1 MKKVC
6 IITIGEYPIPDVKGG
21 AVERLITMIVEDNE
35 QNPRFEFTVLTCKNA
50 DAIEQQKRF
59 KYTTFV
65 NIPAYAGERVVFW
78 SRRIHNIFNH
88 RLHIINDVLWVK
100 WLMSPFNRYVFKN
113 RNRFDLFVTEGATTD
128 FCCTA
133 SRFVDRNKMTMHLH
147 VNTIANRLFERTFGN
162 VVAVSDFIMNQ
173 YREKSN
179 LPTRRTAIIFN
190 GIATENF
197 MREVSEQERTALRA
211 KLGLAK
217 DDFVVIFCGRI
228 AKTKGV
234 KEAITAITSIA
245 DRNIKL
251 LIMGASNFGKGN
263 FGNYA
268 REIDEL
274 VRKHSNRVMFT
285 GYVNNDE
292 LYKYHKIADVGII
305 PSTYNDPCPLS
316 MFELITSGLPT
327 IATQAGGMTEIGTS
341 ETTMYISIE
350 NMVEDIKNSVLA
362 LYGNKALRQQMSAA
376 ALQRAAYF
384 NRRRFFNDFCDT
396 IDGFIAQNELNNFF
410 GL

>member
-88 RLHIINDVLWVK
+88 RLHIINDVVWVK

-179 LPTRRTAIIFN
+179 LPTRRTATIFN

-245 DRNIKL
+245 DKNIKL

-350 NMVEDIKNSVLA
+350 NMVEDIKNSVLT
-362 LYGNKALRQQMSAA
+362 LYDNKLLRQQMSAA
-376 ALQRAAYF
+376 ALRRAEYF
-384 NRRRFFNDFCDT
+384 NRNRFFNDFCNV
-396 IDGFIAQNELNNFF
+396 IDGFIAQNEADK
-410 GL
+410 

>member
-88 RLHIINDVLWVK
+88 RLHIINDVVWVK

-179 LPTRRTAIIFN
+179 LPTRRTATIFN

-350 NMVEDIKNSVLA
+350 NMVEDIKNSVLT
-362 LYGNKALRQQMSAA
+362 LYDNKLLRQQMSAA
-376 ALQRAAYF
+376 ALRRAEYF
-384 NRRRFFNDFCDT
+384 NRNRFFNDFCNV
-396 IDGFIAQNELNNFF
+396 IDGFIAQNEADK
-410 GL
+410 

>member
-88 RLHIINDVLWVK
+88 RLHITNDVVWVK

-179 LPTRRTAIIFN
+179 LPTRRTATIFN

-327 IATQAGGMTEIGTS
+327 IATRAGGMTEIGTS

-350 NMVEDIKNSVLA
+350 NMVEDIKNSVLT
-362 LYGNKALRQQMSAA
+362 LYDNKLLRQRMSAA
-376 ALQRAAYF
+376 ALRRAEYF
-384 NRRRFFNDFCDT
+384 NRNRFFNDFCNV
-396 IDGFIAQNELNNFF
+396 IDGFIAQNEADK
-410 GL
+410 

>member
-88 RLHIINDVLWVK
+88 RLHIINDVVWVK

-179 LPTRRTAIIFN
+179 LPTRRTATIFN

-245 DRNIKL
+245 DKNIKL

-327 IATQAGGMTEIGTS
+327 IATRAGGMTEIGTS

-350 NMVEDIKNSVLA
+350 NMVEDIKNSVLT
-362 LYGNKALRQQMSAA
+362 LYDNKLLRQQMSAA
-376 ALQRAAYF
+376 ALRRAEYF
-384 NRRRFFNDFCDT
+384 NRNRFFNDFCNV
-396 IDGFIAQNELNNFF
+396 IDGFIAQNEADK
-410 GL
+410 

>member
-88 RLHIINDVLWVK
+88 RLHITNDVVWIK
-100 WLMSPFNRYVFKN
+100 WLMSPFTRYVFKN

-179 LPTRRTAIIFN
+179 LPTRRTATIFN

-197 MREVSEQERTALRA
+197 MREVSEQERMALRA

-234 KEAITAITSIA
+234 KEAITAITSIV

-327 IATQAGGMTEIGTS
+327 IATRAGGMTEIGTS

-350 NMVEDIKNSVLA
+350 NMVEDIKNSVLT
-362 LYGNKALRQQMSAA
+362 LYDNKLLRQQMSAA
-376 ALQRAAYF
+376 ALRRAEYF
-384 NRRRFFNDFCDT
+384 NRNRFFNDFCNV
-396 IDGFIAQNELNNFF
+396 IDGFIAQNEADK
-410 GL
+410 

>member
-21 AVERLITMIVEDNE
+21 AVERLITMIAEDNE
-35 QNPRFEFTVLTCKNA
+35 LNPRFEFTILTCSNS
-50 DAIEQQKRF
+50 DAIELQKQFR
-59 KYTTFV
+59 YTKFV
-65 NIPAYAGERVVFW
+65 NIPAYASNRVVFW

-88 RLHIINDVLWVK
+88 RLHITNDVVWVK

-179 LPTRRTAIIFN
+179 LPTRRTATIFN

-197 MREVSEQERTALRA
+197 MREVSVQERAALRA
-211 KLGLAK
+211 KLGLAD

-234 KEAITAITSIA
+234 KEAIKAITSID

-251 LIMGASNFGKGN
+251 LIMGASKFGNGN
-263 FGNYA
+263 FGDYA

-327 IATQAGGMTEIGTS
+327 IATRAGGMTEIGTS

-350 NMVEDIKNSVLA
+350 NMVEDIKNSVLM
-362 LYGNKALRQQMSAA
+362 LYDNKLLRQQMSAA
-376 ALQRAAYF
+376 ALRRAEYF
-384 NRRRFFNDFCDT
+384 NRNRFFNDFCNV
-396 IDGFIAQNELNNFF
+396 IDGFIAQNEADK
-410 GL
+410 

>member
-21 AVERLITMIVEDNE
+21 AVERLITMIAEDNE
-35 QNPRFEFTVLTCKNA
+35 LNPRFEFTILTCSNS
-50 DAIEQQKRF
+50 DAIELQKQFR
-59 KYTTFV
+59 YTKFV
-65 NIPAYAGERVVFW
+65 NIPAYASNRMVFW
-78 SRRIHNIFNH
+78 SRRIHNVFNH
-88 RLHIINDVLWVK
+88 RLHIATDVTWIK
-100 WLMSPFNRYVFKN
+100 WLMSPFNRYVFKH
-113 RNRFDLFVTEGATTD
+113 RNQFDMFVTEGATTD

-133 SRFVDRNKMTMHLH
+133 SRFVGRNKMTMHLH
-147 VNTIANRLFERTFGN
+147 VNTIANSLFERTFGN

-179 LPTRRTAIIFN
+179 LPISHTATIFN

-197 MREVSEQERTALRA
+197 MKQTSSEERTALR
-211 KLGLAK
+211 KELGLAE

-234 KEAITAITSIA
+234 REAITAITSI
-245 DRNIKL
+245 DNKKIKL
-251 LIMGASNFGKGN
+251 LLMGASKFGKGN
-263 FGNYA
+263 FGEYA

-274 VRKHSNRVMFT
+274 VSLNSDRVMFT

-376 ALQRAAYF
+376 ALRRAEYF
-384 NRRRFFNDFCDT
+384 NRNRFFNDFCNV
-396 IDGFIAQNELNNFF
+396 IDGFIAQNEADK
-410 GL
+410 

>member
-88 RLHIINDVLWVK
+88 RLHIINDVVWVK

-179 LPTRRTAIIFN
+179 LPTRRTATIFN

-234 KEAITAITSIA
+234 KEAITAITSIV

-327 IATQAGGMTEIGTS
+327 IATRAGGMTEIGTS

-376 ALQRAAYF
+376 ALRRAEYF
-384 NRRRFFNDFCDT
+384 NRNRFFNDFCNV
-396 IDGFIAQNELNNFF
+396 IDGFIAQNEADK
-410 GL
+410 

>member
-65 NIPAYAGERVVFW
+65 NIPAYASNRVVFW

-88 RLHIINDVLWVK
+88 RLHITNDVVWVK

-179 LPTRRTAIIFN
+179 LPTRRTATIFN

-245 DRNIKL
+245 DKNIKL
-251 LIMGASNFGKGN
+251 LIMGASKFGNGN
-263 FGNYA
+263 FGDYA

-327 IATQAGGMTEIGTS
+327 IATRAGGMTEIGTS

-350 NMVEDIKNSVLA
+350 NMVEDIKNSVLT
-362 LYGNKALRQQMSAA
+362 LYDNKLLRQQMSAA
-376 ALQRAAYF
+376 ALRRAEYF
-384 NRRRFFNDFCDT
+384 NRNRFFNDFCNV
-396 IDGFIAQNELNNFF
+396 IDGFIAQNEADK
-410 GL
+410 

>member
-88 RLHIINDVLWVK
+88 RLHITNDVVWIK

-179 LPTRRTAIIFN
+179 LPTRRTATIFN

-197 MREVSEQERTALRA
+197 MREVSEQERMALRA

-327 IATQAGGMTEIGTS
+327 IATRAGGMTEIGTS

-350 NMVEDIKNSVLA
+350 NMVEDIKNSVLT
-362 LYGNKALRQQMSAA
+362 LYDNKLLRQRMSAA
-376 ALQRAAYF
+376 ALRRAEYF
-384 NRRRFFNDFCDT
+384 NRNRFFNDFCNV
-396 IDGFIAQNELNNFF
+396 IDGFIAQNEADK
-410 GL
+410 

>member
-88 RLHIINDVLWVK
+88 RLHITNDVVWVK

-179 LPTRRTAIIFN
+179 LPTQRTATIFN

-197 MREVSEQERTALRA
+197 MKEVSVQERAALRA
-211 KLGLAK
+211 KLGLAE

-234 KEAITAITSIA
+234 KEAITAIASIA

-327 IATQAGGMTEIGTS
+327 IATRAGGMTEIGTS

-376 ALQRAAYF
+376 ALRRAEYF
-384 NRRRFFNDFCDT
+384 NRNRFFNDFCNV
-396 IDGFIAQNELNNFF
+396 IDGFIAQNEADK
-410 GL
+410 

>member
-327 IATQAGGMTEIGTS
+327 IATRAGGMTEIGTS

-376 ALQRAAYF
+376 ALRRAEYF
-384 NRRRFFNDFCDT
+384 NRNRFFNDFCNV
-396 IDGFIAQNELNNFF
+396 IDGFIAQNEADK
-410 GL
+410 

>member
-88 RLHIINDVLWVK
+88 RLHITNDVVWVK

-179 LPTRRTAIIFN
+179 LPTQRTATIFN

-197 MREVSEQERTALRA
+197 MKEVSVQERAALRA
-211 KLGLAK
+211 KLGLAE

-234 KEAITAITSIA
+234 KEAITAIASIA

-327 IATQAGGMTEIGTS
+327 IATHAGGMTEIGTK
-341 ETTMYISIE
+341 ETTKYISIE
-350 NMVEDIKNSVLA
+350 NMVEDIRESVMY
-362 LYGNKALRQQMSAA
+362 LYDNKSARQKMSAA
-376 ALQRAAYF
+376 ALERAKYF

-396 IDGFIAQNELNNFF
+396 IDGFIAQNEADK
-410 GL
+410 